1 MSPDG
6 HAILDQ
12 LRAVEAERVL
22 RAADSALQARV
33 DAVKQF
39 QHARF
44 AKTYADLLAQPR
56 YTRAARFFLD
66 ELYGPHDFTQRDA
79 QFARIVPG
87 LVRLFPHDIVT
98 TVRALGELH
107 ALSERLD
114 TAMGRVLPDGPLTAV
129 AYVAAW
135 QAVGEPPQ
143 RQRQIDLMLDVGR
156 ALERYTKN
164 PFMRH
169 TLRLMRGPAQA
180 MGLGALQ
187 SFLESGFDTFRD
199 MRGAEPFLRTVA
211 DREKALAEAL
221 FAADAVALATSPP
234 PIGGGSGGLLGQLP

>member
-1 MSPDG
+1 MS
-6 HAILDQ
+6 
-12 LRAVEAERVL
+12 
-22 RAADSALQARV
+22 RAADPALQTRV
-33 DAVKQF
+33 DAVKRF

-87 LVRLFPHDIVT
+87 MVRLFPHDIVT

-107 ALSERLD
+107 AMSERLD
-114 TAMGRVLPDGPLTAV
+114 TAMARALPDATVSAA
-129 AYVAAW
+129 AYTAAW

-143 RQRQIDLMLDVGR
+143 RQRQIDLMLEIGR
-156 ALERYTKN
+156 ALERYTRN
-164 PFMRH
+164 PFLRH
-169 TLRLMRGPAQA
+169 SLRLMRGPAQA

-199 MRGAEPFLRTVA
+199 MRGAESFLRTVA

-221 FAADAVALATSPP
+221 FAADAVALATGVAPP
-234 PIGGGSGGLLGQLP
+234 GDNAAALLGQLP